1 MNWCWVCLMIEVC
14 RIMHW
19 LLWCSVERLA
29 LRVEGRLRLHLLLM
43 RLKVIINPFHLLK
56 RVVGDAVLVLEL
68 WLLIACRGL
77 YILGKYSLAW
87 LV

>member
-1 MNWCWVCLMIEVC
+1 MIEVC
-14 RIMHW
+14 RILHW